1 MIYLQ
6 FLWELLATPIA
17 KRLALIAAKHLV
29 KSSNS
34 PMLQE
39 GYDALA
45 DMLEPKDE
53 KEEK

>member
-6 FLWELLATPIA
+6 FLWELLATPVA

-29 KSSNS
+29 KASNS